1 MDNNELKDIIEK
13 ARIARGLSQRELSK
27 QIGLSQSTYNDTING
42 KIKKVDVEILK
53 KIAEGLDLSLERLLK
68 VSGYNDVLEYF
79 GVDKYKN
86 KSTKDLKDMIEK
98 HKQSELDLLDFDAQ
112 KRKKVRNARQ
122 KLFFTMEHLDIM
134 QKNKDSLYTVDKAIE
149 DIKVAFDELESV
161 EEKYDYNKL
170 PKDF

>member
-53 KIAEGLDLSLERLLK
+53 KIAEGLDLSLEQLLK
-68 VSGYNDVLEYF
+68 VSGYNDVLGYF

-86 KSTKDLKDMIEK
+86 KSTKDLKNIIEAY
-98 HKQSELDLLDFDAQ
+98 KQSELKLLDFDAT
-112 KRKKVRNARQ
+112 KRKKTRKARQ
-122 KLFFTMEHLDIM
+122 QLFKTMEHLKIM
-134 QKNKDSLYTVDKAIE
+134 QEKEDSLYTIDKAIE
-149 DIKVAFDELESV
+149 EIKFAFDELSEV
-161 EEKYDYNKL
+161 EEKYDYKKL
-170 PKDF
+170 SEGK